1 MHDAMTHRPVALPV
15 LAVCLGAAAG
25 VLSPPLMAQTQPSGL
40 VQATR
45 VAQVKA
51 DPLPPMPVVKLADSR
66 PQGLSL
72 SQVLDAVAA
81 TYPVL
86 VAARTEARAAAQ
98 DVQATER
105 LRWPSVSATVESDT
119 GNLRSS
125 PNRAVQVDQTVWD
138 AGRNTSRISEAKV
151 LAEISVAKVYLQ
163 QQEVFL
169 QVANAWQAMVSAKER
184 LAVAQ
189 STLLR
194 LKKFQAQML
203 RRVQAEASPV
213 IDLELVDSRILQTE
227 VEATAAKTSL
237 QQAVMRLQQFSGMDD
252 LLGASTHAV
261 YPKGGMD
268 TEDFQRQLNQTDWQQ
283 LVSLHPSVAKA
294 RHEVNQVKHRLDTK
308 QAEAYP
314 QLYLRV
320 YKPLNRLPNN
330 PDTSTTAFLGFRYTP
345 GAGFANLVEA
355 QAMST
360 RILSYEQAVE
370 ASFRETLQA
379 LQNEQEEFTNTRSR
393 LQSLEKSVAGAEKV
407 LDSYQRQF
415 QAGRKSWLDLLNA
428 VRELA
433 QNQYALADTRAAMVA
448 AMYRLQIRSGQDLP

>member
-1 MHDAMTHRPVALPV
+1 
-15 LAVCLGAAAG
+15 
-25 VLSPPLMAQTQPSGL
+25 
-40 VQATR
+40 
-45 VAQVKA
+45 
-51 DPLPPMPVVKLADSR
+51 
-66 PQGLSL
+66 
-72 SQVLDAVAA
+72 
-81 TYPVL
+81 
-86 VAARTEARAAAQ
+86 
-98 DVQATER
+98 
-105 LRWPSVSATVESDT
+105 
-119 GNLRSS
+119 
-125 PNRAVQVDQTVWD
+125 
-138 AGRNTSRISEAKV
+138 
-151 LAEISVAKVYLQ
+151 
-163 QQEVFL
+163 
-169 QVANAWQAMVSAKER
+169 
-184 LAVAQ
+184 
-189 STLLR
+189 
-194 LKKFQAQML
+194 LKKFQSQML

-360 RILSYEQAVE
+360 RILSSEQAVE

>member
-1 MHDAMTHRPVALPV
+1 MHAAMTSRPFVFPV
-15 LAVCLGAAAG
+15 LAACCGAAG
-25 VLSPPLMAQTQPSGL
+25 LLQSSPLLAQTQPTA
-40 VQATR
+40 VAQATR

-51 DPLPPMPVVKLADSR
+51 DPLPHMPAVKSVESPLK
-66 PQGLSL
+66 GLSL

-119 GNLRSS
+119 GNLRSY

-138 AGRNTSRISEAKV
+138 AGRNTARISESKV
-151 LAEISVAKVYLQ
+151 LADISLIKVYLQ
-163 QQEVFL
+163 QQDVFL
-169 QVANAWQAMVSAKER
+169 QVASAWQAMVSAKER
-184 LAVAQ
+184 LSVAQ
-189 STLLR
+189 ITLER
-194 LKKFQAQML
+194 LKKYQAQML

-237 QQAVMRLQQFSGMDD
+237 QQAIMRLEQFSGLEH
-252 LLGASTHAV
+252 LLSSTAHAV
-261 YPKGGMD
+261 YPTGWSD
-268 TEDFQRQLNQTDWQQ
+268 TEFFQRQLSQTDWQQ
-283 LVSLHPSVAKA
+283 VVFAHPLVAKA
-294 RHEVNQVKHRLDTK
+294 RHEVSQVKQRLNAK

-314 QLYLRV
+314 QLFVRV

-330 PDTSTTAFLGFRYTP
+330 PDTSTTAFVGLRYSP
-345 GAGFANLVEA
+345 GAGFANVVEA

-360 RILSYEQAVE
+360 RILSSEQAVE
-370 ASFRETLQA
+370 ATFRDTLQT
-379 LQNEQEEFTNTRSR
+379 LQNEQEEFTNARSR
-393 LQSLEKSVAGAEKV
+393 LQALEKSVAGSEKV

-448 AMYRLQIRSGQDLP
+448 AMYRLQIRSGQDLQ

>member
-1 MHDAMTHRPVALPV
+1 MKEKHSFHLILTVSILATGLLQIRPL
-15 LAVCLGAAAG
+15 LAQG
-25 VLSPPLMAQTQPSGL
+25 VTPEPAI
-40 VQATR
+40 R
-45 VAQVKA
+45 VAQAQDNPILKEA
-51 DPLPPMPVVKLADSR
+51 LALDAAAATK
-66 PQGLSL
+66 GLSL

-81 TYPVL
+81 TYPIL
-86 VAARTEARAAAQ
+86 VAARTEAKAAGQ
-98 DVQATER
+98 DLQATER
-105 LRWPSVSATVESDT
+105 LRWPTVSAVVESDT

-138 AGRNTSRISEAKV
+138 AGRNTSRISESKV
-151 LAEISVAKVYLQ
+151 LADISLTKVHLQ

-184 LAVAQ
+184 WAVAQ
-189 STLLR
+189 STLVRLR
-194 LKKFQAQML
+194 KFQAQML
-203 RRVQAEASPV
+203 RRVQAEASPA

-237 QQAVMRLQQFSGMDD
+237 QQAVMRLQQFSGIDD
-252 LLGASTHAV
+252 LLGASTYAV
-261 YPKGGMD
+261 YPKGWMD
-268 TEDFQRQLNQTDWQQ
+268 TEDFQRQLSQTDWLQ
-283 LVSLHPSVAKA
+283 LVSAHPSVAKA

-355 QAMST
+355 QAIST
-360 RILSYEQAVE
+360 RILSSEQAVE
-370 ASFRETLQA
+370 AAFRETLQA

-393 LQSLEKSVAGAEKV
+393 LQSLERSVAGAEKV

-433 QNQYALADTRAAMVA
+433 QNEYALADTRAAMVA
-448 AMYRLQIRSGQDLP
+448 AMYRLQIRSGQDV